1 MELIAA
7 IEDERVAAKILLHLG
22 LPARAPPRG
31 RPWGAQHVLPGVHDA
46 PDGNGVDPPF
56 VTD

>member
-7 IEDERVAAKILLHLG
+7 IEDPVVVRRILDHLG

-31 RPWGAQHVLPGVHDA
+31 RPGSPQRSLALERRAD
-46 PDGNGVDPPF
+46 DYDGVDTPSAF
-56 VTD
+56 E